1 MEVKSNKDETVTIE
15 GQDGFRLE
23 MLSAKR
29 TMVEAIKQ
37 FVLTYGE
44 NFSDYYR
51 DEMGIDDEE
60 NGEATVCRVIDIF
73 NNGGCYFP
81 YTMSVTVN
89 ERAFWQFY
97 AFQCLYVVKEGDK
110 MEVKAYALV
119 NDGNSFNSDEAEPDH
134 DSLMSYDLD
143 VITKLY
149 YWLVRIF
156 GEK

>member
-1 MEVKSNKDETVTIE
+1 MTKED
-15 GQDGFRLE
+15 FRLE
-23 MLSAKR
+23 MRKAKA

-44 NFSDYYR
+44 DFSNYYR

-60 NGEATVCRVIDIF
+60 DGEATVCGVIDIF

-81 YTMSVTVN
+81 YTMSVAVD

-119 NDGNSFNSDEAEPDH
+119 NDGKTFDVEESEPDH
-134 DSLMSYDLD
+134 DYLESYDLD
-143 VITKLY
+143 IITKLY
-149 YWLVRIF
+149 YWLIRNC
-156 GEK
+156 GEKES